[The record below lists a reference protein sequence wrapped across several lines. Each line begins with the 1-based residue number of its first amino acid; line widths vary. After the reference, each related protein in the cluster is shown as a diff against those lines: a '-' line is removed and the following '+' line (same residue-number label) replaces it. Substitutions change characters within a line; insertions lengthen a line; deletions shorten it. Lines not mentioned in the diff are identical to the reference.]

1 VHNCAGTYLDKLVLV
16 MGRDVGYG
24 LRNPAPA
31 VEIGYIL
38 GVCLKQ
44 DAYFAFC
51 RQFLRQISTVV
62 LANPV
67 NWTQEEK

>member
-1 VHNCAGTYLDKLVLV
+1 MQNCAGTYLDKLVLV

-44 DAYFAFC
+44 DAHFAFC
-51 RQFLRQISTVV
+51 RQLQHSISTVT
-62 LANPV
+62 LPNPV
-67 NWTQEEK
+67 ESTQEEN